1 MTPFNLPALCCCL
14 VTWLLLSGAAVVA
27 QDSRAP
33 VDDAPPAVKPVD
45 SGIGDRV
52 PVPPAPEPV
61 DPAELQAAIHR
72 GVQFLLQSQ
81 NRDGSWG
88 SADKITD
95 IYAPVPGSY
104 HAFRAAVTG
113 MCVAALVETGG
124 DSAEVRHS
132 LERGEA
138 WLLGNLERVRR
149 ADATALYNVWAHIYA
164 IEGLTRLL
172 KLAPEDPE
180 RQDRIRELIAH
191 QIGMLERYASVD
203 GGWGYYD
210 FRAGTQR
217 PASDST
223 SFTNAA
229 GLVALHHAQAAGIDV
244 PSRLVERAV
253 AATQRQRKPDFSYL
267 YGEYLKMQPMHPIN
281 RPAGSLGRSQ
291 ACNLALRWWGDE
303 KVTDQVLKDWLNRLI
318 SRNLWLDLARKTTI
332 PHESHAMV
340 AGYFFYFG
348 HYYGGLCI
356 SELPLEERPFY
367 QDHMARILMR
377 LQEQDGSWWDFRLW
391 NYHQQYGTAFALM
404 TLNQCVKEHPD
415 TPLP

>member
-1 MTPFNLPALCCCL
+1 VTAFIRSALGCL
-14 VTWLLLSGAAVVA
+14 AVTLLLNTQAVTA

-33 VDDAPPAVKPVD
+33 AAEDPPVESA
-45 SGIGDRV
+45 SSTGDRV

-61 DPAELQAAIHR
+61 DPAELQAAIDR

-88 SADKITD
+88 SANKITE

-113 MCVAALVETGG
+113 LCVAALVETGG
-124 DSAEVRHS
+124 DSAEVRQA

-138 WLLGNLERVRR
+138 WLLENLEGVRR

-164 IEGLTRLL
+164 IEGLTQLL
-172 KLAPEDPE
+172 TLAPEDAGRQE
-180 RQDRIRELIAH
+180 RLRELIRH
-191 QIGMLERYASVD
+191 QIEMLERYASVD

-217 PASDST
+217 PASDSI

-229 GLVALHHAQAAGIDV
+229 GLVVLHRAQAAGIDV
-244 PSRLVERAV
+244 PARLVERAV

-291 ACNLALRWWGDE
+291 ACNLALRWWGDD
-303 KVTDQVLKDWLNRLI
+303 KVTDQVLRDWLNRLI
-318 SRNLWLDLARKTTI
+318 ARNLWLDLARKTTI

-356 SELPLEERPFY
+356 AELPPAERPFY
-367 QDHMARILMR
+367 QDHLAHLLMR
-377 LQEQDGSWWDFRLW
+377 LQEPDGSWWDFRLW
-391 NYHQQYGTAFALM
+391 NYHQQYGTAFALL
-404 TLNQCVKEHPD
+404 TLKQCVKVDSDP
-415 TPLP
+415 PPQP